1 MTRSSWLVWEVTTV
15 QHVPEQPDAT
25 TLLVAIVE
33 NSDDAIISK
42 DLNSNITSW
51 NRAAERLFGYAS
63 EEALG
68 CPINMI
74 IPADRQQE
82 ETMILER
89 IRAGRRVE
97 HFETVRRRKHGSLI
111 DVSLTVSPVRNA
123 QGKIIGASK
132 IARDITERKRAHQRQ
147 LFLVRELQHRT
158 QNLFVVIQ
166 SVINQTLVGGLSL
179 ATAKGALNGR
189 IQALADAHSILAD
202 HAWDGGPLTDIIGR
216 LLASFSNQLS
226 VRGCDM
232 TVNTQAA
239 QHFALTIHE
248 LATNA
253 VKYGAFSVPTGSVS
267 IKCDVERSVGTFSF
281 LWKESGGPIVM
292 SPERKGF
299 GTTILIDSAKGFSQH
314 VALDYEPDGLK
325 YEVRF
330 PLSSIEARSQ
340 NLTR

>member
-1 MTRSSWLVWEVTTV
+1 MVHE
-15 QHVPEQPDAT
+15 HPNAT
-25 TLLVAIVE
+25 ALLASIIE

-51 NRAAERLFGYAS
+51 NRAAERLFGYTS

-82 ETMILER
+82 EAMILER
-89 IRAGRRVE
+89 IRAGQRVD

-111 DVSLTVSPVRNA
+111 DVSLTISPVRNG

-132 IARDITERKRAHQRQ
+132 IARDMTERKRAHQRQ
-147 LFLVRELQHRT
+147 LFLIRELQHRT
-158 QNLFVVIQ
+158 QNLFTMVQ
-166 SVINQTLVGGLSL
+166 SVINRTLVEGLSL
-179 ATAKGALNGR
+179 ATAKEVLNGR
-189 IQALADAHSILAD
+189 IKALADAHSILAD
-202 HAWDGGPLTDIIGR
+202 HAWDGGPLTDIIER
-216 LLASFSNQLS
+216 VLASFSNQLS
-226 VRGCDM
+226 VRGCHM

-239 QHFALTIHE
+239 QHLALTMHE

-253 VKYGAFSVPTGSVS
+253 VKYGAFSVPTGNVS
-267 IKCDVERSVGTFSF
+267 IKCDVEQSAGTFSF

-292 SPERKGF
+292 SPKRKGF
-299 GTTILIDSAKGFSQH
+299 GTTILIDAAEGFSQH

-330 PLSSIEARSQ
+330 PLSVIEARSAD
-340 NLTR
+340 